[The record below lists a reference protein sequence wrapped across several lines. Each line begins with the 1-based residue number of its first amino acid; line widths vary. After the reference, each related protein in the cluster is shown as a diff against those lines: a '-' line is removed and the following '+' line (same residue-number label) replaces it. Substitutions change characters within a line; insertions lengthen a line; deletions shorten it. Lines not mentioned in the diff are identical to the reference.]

1 MELEIMVEIFMDFNE
16 NDEPVV
22 SVKGAKGRSCSELTK
37 GLEMALGKVVVDE
50 KTPEYYEREVA
61 QANERASNKR

>member
-1 MELEIMVEIFMDFNE
+1 MIEIFMDFSDD
-16 NDEPVV
+16 DEPII
-22 SVKGAKGRSCSELTK
+22 SVKGVKGRSCKDLTK
-37 GLEMALGKVVVDE
+37 GLELALGKVVVDE

>member
-1 MELEIMVEIFMDFNE
+1 MPIEIYMDFDSEDN
-16 NDEPVV
+16 PVV
-22 SVKGAKGRSCSELTK
+22 SVRGAKGRSCSDLTK
-37 GLEMALGKVVVDE
+37 GLELALGKVVVDE